1 MTTLESILLSYLA
14 NALWQIPLLFVAGWL
29 ATRVLRGVGPAAE
42 HRAWASVLLLQAI
55 LPAGSTIS
63 WAFFRTLLNFSG
75 RPLNNAQPYVSVV
88 TGPGTAFINPH
99 FPVWLL
105 AVLATAYVAV
115 TAWFVARFAWS
126 LRTIYVLTRNAA
138 DGTLSTD
145 NAYYWSH
152 CAEAFGVRGASIRTS
167 PQIYGPITVGIERK
181 VVLLPPDMLEA
192 LPDAELRTAIA
203 HEFAHMHRHDFV
215 KNLLYE
221 LLCLPVRFHPV
232 VSLTRSRLM
241 ETREMVCDQLAA
253 SLADHHQYARSLL
266 RLASLLVD
274 GMPARTPHA
283 IGIFDDT
290 TFERRVM
297 RLTQNPVHH
306 SVQRQFTTVAICI
319 LFSVVVCVST
329 LALSVH
335 VDALAAGQEQPSTK
349 NTDGPMA
356 VSADVMQKQIVHKVP
371 PVYPEDAKKAQI
383 TGIVELEAVIGK
395 TGEVEHLT
403 VVSGPRELQQPALDA
418 VRQWTYKPFLMNGT
432 PVEVKTP
439 IKITYSLRH
448 P

>member
-1 MTTLESILLSYLA
+1 MTTLESILLSYLV
-14 NALWQIPLLFVAGWL
+14 NALWQIPLLFVGGWL
-29 ATRVLRGVGPAAE
+29 AARVLRGVGPAAE
-42 HRAWASVLLLQAI
+42 HRVWACVLLLQVF

-63 WAFFRTLLNFSG
+63 WASLRTLLNFSG
-75 RPLNNAQPYVSVV
+75 RPLNNGQPHVSVV
-88 TGPGTAFINPH
+88 MGPGTAFINPH
-99 FPVWLL
+99 FPAWLL
-105 AVLATAYVAV
+105 AVSAIAYLVI
-115 TAWFVARFAWS
+115 TAWFVARFTWS

-138 DGTLSTD
+138 EGTLSTD
-145 NAYYWSH
+145 NAYYWSQ
-152 CAEAFGVRGASIRTS
+152 CAEAFAVWNASVRTS
-167 PQIYGPITVGIERK
+167 PQIYGPITVGIKRK
-181 VVLLPPDMLEA
+181 LVLFPPDMLEA
-192 LPDAELRTAIA
+192 LPDSELRTAIA
-203 HEFAHMHRHDFV
+203 HEFAHMRRHDFV

-232 VSLTRSRLM
+232 LSLTRSRLI

-266 RLASLLVD
+266 RLASLLVN

-297 RLTQNPVHH
+297 RLTENPVHH
-306 SVQRQFTTVAICI
+306 SVQRQFTTVAMCI
-319 LFSVVVCVST
+319 LFSIVICAST
-329 LALSVH
+329 LALSIH
-335 VDALAAGQEQPSTK
+335 VDALAAGQEQPPTK
-349 NTDGPMA
+349 TTSGPVA
-356 VSADVMQKQIVHKVP
+356 VSADIMQQQILHKVP

-383 TGIVELEAVIGK
+383 TGIVQLEGVIGK
-395 TGEVEHLT
+395 TGEVEHLE
-403 VVSGPRELQQPALDA
+403 VLSGPKELQQPALDA
-418 VRQWTYKPFLMNGT
+418 VRQWTYKPFLLNGA